1 MAVSDGQIPIE
12 YRYKVILAADS
23 CDRSPRGIP
32 ANNPGRNCSI
42 WEERNRQS
50 SLKTL
55 YLKGSRR
62 ICSEVRSASLTKP
75 NFHHTSQCPSITKSH
90 QTYHVP
96 ETTDITVSS

>member
-1 MAVSDGQIPIE
+1 MAVFDGQIPIE

-32 ANNPGRNCSI
+32 ANNPGRNCSV

-50 SLKTL
+50 RRKTL

-96 ETTDITVSS
+96 DTTDITVSS